1 MGYIRQLLG
10 SAQRYDH
17 VFREEDH
24 LWAIA
29 AVAILVVIWVSAI
42 F

>member
-1 MGYIRQLLG
+1 MGYIKQFLG
-10 SAQRYDH
+10 SVQRYDH

-24 LWAIA
+24 LWAITA
-29 AVAILVVIWVSAI
+29 IAVLVVIWISAV